1 MARAWPRL
9 RPGEQPSQQYAICAM
24 HAMLGPLEARLGLLD
39 ALSYLPVGI
48 CHPFNSA

>member
-39 ALSYLPVGI
+39 ARSYLPVGI
-48 CHPFNSA
+48 CHPWNSA

>member
-24 HAMLGPLEARLGLLD
+24 HAMLGPLEARLSLTD
-39 ALSYLPVGI
+39 TLSYLPIGI
-48 CHPFNSA
+48 YHPWNCA